1 MSNNDIDYIYIPLGY
16 DCSTASALKEL
27 GLRKYSL
34 PFDWVQ
40 TNSINIVSCIND
52 NFNGFHQNIK
62 KIKGVK
68 GDRIMDRY
76 GIQYPH
82 DYPTIDISSNIYDD
96 KCVYTENIICSNY
109 EDYKSN
115 VLEKYKRRILR
126 FYDLMN
132 DRKRP
137 IILLL
142 RHLYKNALSIK
153 NVMER
158 KFKRNN
164 IYLVVATPER
174 LNPYQ
179 YLNVDRK
186 IILINPEING
196 EWNESTIWQ
205 KGIDEIKKR
214 I

>member
-1 MSNNDIDYIYIPLGY
+1 MSNIGIDYIYIPLGY
-16 DCSTASALKEL
+16 DCSPANALKEL

-40 TNSINIVSCIND
+40 AYSINIIPCIND
-52 NFNGFHQNIK
+52 NFNQFHQNIK

-68 GDRIMDRY
+68 GDRIMDSY

-82 DYPTIDISSNIYDD
+82 DYPTIDISSNIYHD

-109 EDYKSN
+109 EDYKSD

-126 FYDLMN
+126 FYDLMY

-142 RHLYKNALSIK
+142 RHSYKHALNIK
-153 NVMER
+153 NTMEQ

-164 IYLVVATPER
+164 IYLVVASSER
-174 LNPYQ
+174 LTLYQ
-179 YLNVDRK
+179 YRIMDRK
-186 IILINPEING
+186 IIVINPDING